1 MLEQAARKNKSY
13 MEHFCFLYNMFWAQC
28 KDIYKDATGKR
39 MKAMSFYESQATL
52 GTRVLL
58 ALEKLVTNLNNN

>member
-39 MKAMSFYESQATL
+39 MKAMSF
-52 GTRVLL
+52 
-58 ALEKLVTNLNNN
+58 